1 MQAKNVSAASA
12 RQGPREAQ
20 HERAESLILLMIG
33 EKFCHLT
40 VENIKPLLKFY
51 LPWKVLSN
59 LNTWDSLIDEKLE
72 VSSPHRTEPE

>member
-51 LPWKVLSN
+51 LP
-59 LNTWDSLIDEKLE
+59 
-72 VSSPHRTEPE
+72 